1 MPENGIRAGQ
11 LPGTRSAAEGE
22 DQALA
27 DGAGSRSGH
36 SAELGSGDG
45 GDLALPVR
53 QTGGQLLR
61 AVRRRAKLS
70 GQGDAHAAVETAQQ
84 TYPARAGRSSEAGT
98 AAEPGAGSDP
108 SEGDGEKQQQEPGD
122 AGRGPQDSSL
132 AAGRGSREPRV
143 HPGRAA
149 GWRSRVK
156 TGCGN
161 KTGSRMRRLPGPA
174 GCRLSGGDTFSRG
187 SLRVVSG
194 LAENTDSIFCDG
206 HQRPEAANGCP
217 VLQNAGTISREAY

>member
-84 TYPARAGRSSEAGT
+84 TYPARAGRSSEAGA
-98 AAEPGAGSDP
+98 AAEPGAGSGP

-161 KTGSRMRRLPGPA
+161 KNRITDAQTARSRRLPTERRRHVLP
-174 GCRLSGGDTFSRG
+174 RLSSSCFGTGREHRLNL
-187 SLRVVSG
+187 LRWPST
-194 LAENTDSIFCDG
+194 A
-206 HQRPEAANGCP
+206 
-217 VLQNAGTISREAY
+217 